1 MPKDQNPVNS
11 ICENP
16 GAGGRFQV
24 EEMPS
29 EKLYSRKNLEVFR
42 KDQQGQCTW
51 SSTEEGR
58 ANREL
63 RGEGQI
69 KWGL

>member
-1 MPKDQNPVNS
+1 
-11 ICENP
+11 
-16 GAGGRFQV
+16 
-24 EEMPS
+24 MPS
-29 EKLYSRKNLEVFR
+29 EKLYSRKNLEAFR

-51 SSTEEGR
+51 SSAEEGR